1 MTSFIDQAVCILR
14 EHGLDVDVGSLD
26 TSGKFARC
34 PLIGENGNKRPGSYK
49 VFMDDVP
56 TVLWWDFSGH
66 IEPGKWREDGKPVE
80 LTEAQRA
87 EIQEHIRARE
97 AEQAEA
103 YEKAAKGAQ
112 AQIKGASKDNVQE
125 HGYAK
130 RKGVDFGPH
139 VRRSGA
145 GSKADYLLVPAFDK
159 HGKIW
164 TLQKIADEKRF
175 GPPNDP
181 RDKDFLGGGRKGGNF
196 CPVGDTFRNASKV
209 LIGEGLATVAA
220 GVQATGLPGVVA
232 FDAGNLMAVSKVVRE
247 LAATAADIIILA
259 DDDQKEGDP
268 KNPGMEAAHKAAQAV
283 GGRVALPGMGKKKDF
298 WDVLHE
304 LGADAVKERIEVEPA
319 DACEYVETDDLQP
332 SEYVIDG
339 LLGCGPTYIAGA
351 HGVGKSSL
359 LVPLASIVTG
369 ELEGIFGVDAYLKRK
384 VVYFAEDPEQI
395 DRVRYGLRKYCEMK
409 RNGRFF
415 IRRTKRLNENALR
428 ALITKLVREHTI
440 TGPNGYQVR
449 PLLIFDTLSASF
461 ELENENDNAEAA
473 KYLSAIKEG
482 GAGAPIWIIG
492 HIPKALLRADV
503 DSMTGRGAGAWEGD
517 AQGTAFIFGEP
528 NGPQNIRYLRT
539 RKRRFEASY
548 VEARFETSMRPEKRV
563 APWGEEQTIIV
574 RFGVPERGDE
584 DSRKQDVQTVVDEK
598 RMQTLALAKERIRDF
613 LKRQDEPVSKE
624 EITSHVTEFNSP
636 RDRVREA
643 IAELER
649 DREVEVVEKYIARD
663 KRGRKNGYKLSP
675 NLAREV

>member
-26 TSGKFARC
+26 TSGKFGRC
-34 PLIGENGNKRPGSYK
+34 PIIGRDKQDDAGSYL
-49 VFMDDVP
+49 VFMDENP
-56 TVLWWDFSGH
+56 TILWWDFSGH
-66 IEPGKWREDGKPVE
+66 IQPGQWTQDGKPVA
-80 LTEAQRA
+80 LTAAQKKKIEAHQAKRD
-87 EIQEHIRARE
+87 
-97 AEQAEA
+97 AEA
-103 YEKAAKGAQ
+103 AEVSKNAFHMHGY
-112 AQIKGASKDNVQE
+112 ASKDNVQE
-125 HGYAK
+125 HGYAT
-130 RKGVDFGPH
+130 RKAVDFGPN
-139 VRRSGA
+139 VRRAGA
-145 GSKADYLLVPAFDK
+145 GTKADYLLVPAYDET
-159 HGKIW
+159 GDIR
-164 TLQKIADEKRF
+164 TLQQISDGKRF
-175 GPPNDP
+175 GDGT
-181 RDKDFLGGGRKGGNF
+181 REKTFLKGGRQSGCF
-196 CPVGDTFRNASKV
+196 CPVGATFREIRNASKV

-232 FDAGNLMAVSKVVRE
+232 FSAGNLLPVAKVVRE
-247 LAATAADIIILA
+247 LAAPGADIIILA

-298 WDVLHE
+298 WDVLNE
-304 LGADAVKERIEVEPA
+304 LGADTVKERIEVEPA

-395 DRVRYGLRKYCEMK
+395 DRVRYGLRKYCELK

-428 ALITKLVREHTI
+428 TLIAKLVREHTI

-528 NGPQNIRYLRT
+528 NGPQNIRYMRT

-548 VEARFETSMRPEKRV
+548 VEARFETSMRPETRV

-574 RFGVPERGDE
+574 RYGVPERGDE

-598 RMQTLALAKERIRDF
+598 RIQTLALAKERIRDF

-624 EITSHVTEFNSP
+624 EITSHVTELNSP